1 MTRIALLLDFA
12 YHWGHSSG
20 LTYSETMLILAAK
33 YSSVLQGSC
42 AVYPIDLFI
51 LNISICL

>member
-33 YSSVLQGSC
+33 YSSVLQGTS
-42 AVYPIDLFI
+42 
-51 LNISICL
+51 